1 MSQKTSIPL
10 HVLPLGADNSTI
22 AMQARVMSL
31 TESYVNAW
39 ENNDYQTVR
48 NLASQFYGM
57 GVDILNKIEL
67 ITHVSSRER
76 KLADSEDAELSKT
89 MKALAADNSPEAVE
103 KKKAMLDGFI
113 SSLGPADGQA
123 AYDSMLDGSHP
134 IFDLA
139 ITNSKATDKETDFL
153 GEVYV
158 SMLTNA
164 VSCDYLGYL
173 RTGNDQAGALEIR
186 EDDTKL
192 ITELSSSLQEIH
204 DTAYQALYDG
214 LKNDKSAE
222 EMRALAK
229 SYQEQLQ
236 GMFGISGAIMG
247 PYLALISNGANGNA
261 SVSNY
266 QEALKLSEIVN
277 RCTILYAYA
286 SYVRVA
292 LSDRSY
298 NRWLSNEQRRT
309 DKRTYSSG
317 IPAGAKTSIQDLTS
331 IGNNI
336 PDGTMVQVEG
346 VVTSIEIKDDPAAP
360 KFSTF
365 VTLKDIDSNTTVLL
379 RAHMFGLEDN
389 GVAVGSYMR
398 MNGFVRRNE
407 SWLAQDQTGLDFDR
421 LPLNELAKTNWLDD
435 VVERMREYYPLYQDG
450 MNTFFT
456 LN

>member
-1 MSQKTSIPL
+1 MSQQTSIPL
-10 HVLPLGADNSTI
+10 HVLPLGAGNSTI
-22 AMQARVMSL
+22 AMQERVISL
-31 TESYVNAW
+31 TDAYVDAW
-39 ENNDYQTVR
+39 ENNNYQTVR

-57 GVDILNKIEL
+57 GADILNKIEL
-67 ITHVSSRER
+67 LTYVSSRER
-76 KLADSEDAELSKT
+76 KLADYEDAQLSKT
-89 MKALAADNSPEAVE
+89 MKALAADNSPEAEE
-103 KKKAMLDGFI
+103 KKKAMLENFK
-113 SSLGPADGQA
+113 SSLGEAEGQA
-123 AYDSMLDGSHP
+123 AYDSMLDGTHP

-139 ITNSKATDKETDFL
+139 ITNSKVTDQETDFL

-158 SMLTNA
+158 NMLTNA
-164 VSCDYLGYL
+164 VSCDYIGYL
-173 RTGNDQAGALEIR
+173 RTGKELDSEQAIR
-186 EDDTKL
+186 EEDTKL
-192 ITELSSSLQEIH
+192 ISELSGSLQDIH
-204 DTAYQALYDG
+204 DAAYEALYNA
-214 LKNDKSAE
+214 LKNDKPAE

-229 SYQEQLQ
+229 SYQEKLQ

-261 SVSNY
+261 STSNY
-266 QEALKLSEIVN
+266 QEALKLSEIAN

-309 DKRTYSSG
+309 DKRAYSSG
-317 IPAGAKTSIQDLTS
+317 IPTGAKTSIQDLTS
-331 IGNNI
+331 MGNNI
-336 PDGTMVQVEG
+336 ADGTLVQVEG

-365 VTLKDIDSNTTVLL
+365 VTLKDVQTNSTVLL

-421 LPLNELAKTNWLDD
+421 VPLNELAKTNWLDD
-435 VVERMREYYPLYQDG
+435 VVERMRDYYPLYQDG